1 MRKQWTL
8 VLKTYAVTFMFL
20 KILWI
25 TSYVLSSANF
35 NLQFFLPLLHCFTMQ
50 WSWLSVWTKITMIW
64 SSMYRNLLF
73 VYQLTHQSVSLS
85 FCEVSPNMILDC
97 KALTIASSPRTF
109 KVGFYLQKLKRFT
122 AQKKSIPLLHSR
134 GTLDSVSHCFPVG
147 PDGREL
153 TDSGDPQMTA
163 SQLPLAL

>member
-1 MRKQWTL
+1 
-8 VLKTYAVTFMFL
+8 
-20 KILWI
+20 
-25 TSYVLSSANF
+25 
-35 NLQFFLPLLHCFTMQ
+35 
-50 WSWLSVWTKITMIW
+50 
-64 SSMYRNLLF
+64 
-73 VYQLTHQSVSLS
+73 
-85 FCEVSPNMILDC
+85 MILDR

-122 AQKKSIPLLHSR
+122 AQKKSTPLLHSR

-163 SQLPLAL
+163 SQLRWLYKEHWMEGQEIWGLVPAGPLTTHTNLRQMFYPFWIQCLHVK